1 MVRTVDIWTF
11 LNQNSGSVVAITATA
26 SAIITVLLLLE
37 ARTTRNLRRE
47 ASVVAYPRSHAPVY
61 VELMMENAGPA
72 HARDVRI
79 EFKFI
84 DEAGDVQGPV
94 RVQVD
99 PLLAPGS
106 FHRFLPSPAE
116 SLQTLH
122 QLADWKLR
130 LSVKWSWRDDR
141 RRFWFFAQK
150 HEREATWPA
159 ADLRDGFYGGWALIE
174 PNGAADLND
183 ISRAV
188 LKMQQQLAD
197 WIRDQSRT
205 ARTASR
211 QPAATTRTT
220 MPAPKDV
227 REWLRRFLTG
237 AD

>member
-1 MVRTVDIWTF
+1 VDIWTF
-11 LNQNSGSVVAITATA
+11 LNQNSGSVVAIAATA

-79 EFKFI
+79 EFRFI
-84 DEAGDVQGPV
+84 DEAGIVQGAP

-99 PLLAPGS
+99 PLMAPGS
-106 FHRFLPSPAE
+106 FYRFLPSPSE
-116 SLQTLH
+116 SIQTLH
-122 QLADWKLR
+122 QLADWKLE
-130 LSVKWSWRDDR
+130 LSAKWSWADDR
-141 RRFWFFAQK
+141 RRFWFFDRR
-150 HEREATWPA
+150 HEREASWAA
-159 ADLRDGFYGGWALIE
+159 ADLREGFYGGWALIE
-174 PNGAADLND
+174 PNGAADLHD

-188 LKMQQQLAD
+188 LKMQEQLAD

-205 ARTASR
+205 ARTTSR
-211 QPAATTRTT
+211 PHAGATGPK

-227 REWLRRFLTG
+227 RDWLRRFLTG
-237 AD
+237 VD

>member
-1 MVRTVDIWTF
+1 LVRTVDIWTF
-11 LNQNSGSVVAITATA
+11 LNLNSGSVVAITATA
-26 SAIITVLLLLE
+26 SAIITILLLLE
-37 ARTTRNLRRE
+37 ARTTRNLRLE
-47 ASVVAYPRSHAPVY
+47 ASVVAYPRSHVPVY

-84 DEAGDVQGPV
+84 DESGVVQGPV

-130 LSVKWSWRDDR
+130 LYVKWSWTDDR
-141 RRFWFFAQK
+141 RRLWFFTRR
-150 HEREATWPA
+150 HEREATWLA
-159 ADLRDGFYGGWALIE
+159 SDLREGFYGGWALIE
-174 PNGAADLND
+174 PDSAANLYD
-183 ISRAV
+183 ISRAL
-188 LKMQQQLAD
+188 LKMQEQLAD
-197 WIRDQSRT
+197 WLRDQSRT
-205 ARTASR
+205 ARTAPR
-211 QPAATTRTT
+211 KPGATTRAT

-227 REWLRRFLTG
+227 RKWLYRFLTG